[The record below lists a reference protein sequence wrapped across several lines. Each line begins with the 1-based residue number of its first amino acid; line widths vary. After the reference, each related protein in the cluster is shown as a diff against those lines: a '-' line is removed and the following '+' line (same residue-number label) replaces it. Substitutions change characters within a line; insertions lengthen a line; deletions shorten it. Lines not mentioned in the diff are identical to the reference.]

1 MDYCDILFANDG
13 ENEHRRTGVV
23 ASERESSINIALK
36 SGGVTEDAVQ
46 QQVTLSSDAGSFFS
60 NSKKTPFLEDCK
72 KKFLVA
78 YYYQYKMGHGM
89 GRVFVDEYENTMF
102 SVAGIKAVEKKISDN
117 LGESAI
123 CVVQNIIE
131 LKGDS
136 CNGNE

>member
-1 MDYCDILFANDG
+1 MDYCDILFTNNG
-13 ENEHRRTGVV
+13 ENRHRRTGVV
-23 ASERESSINIALK
+23 TSERENSINIALK

-46 QQVTLSSDAGSFFS
+46 QQTTFPSDASFFFS
-60 NSKKTPFLEDCK
+60 SSKKIPLLEDCK

>member
-1 MDYCDILFANDG
+1 MDYCDILFTNDD
-13 ENEHRRTGVV
+13 ENRHRDA
-23 ASERESSINIALK
+23 ASAAPERKNSINITLK
-36 SGGVTEDAVQ
+36 SGGITKDAVQ
-46 QQVTLSSDAGSFFS
+46 QQPTFLPDASSFLSS
-60 NSKKTPFLEDCK
+60 SKKIPLLEDYK

-78 YYYQYKMGHGM
+78 YYYQYKMGYGM

-117 LGESAI
+117 LGDSAI
-123 CVVQNIIE
+123 CIVQNIIE

>member
-1 MDYCDILFANDG
+1 MDYCDILFTNDE
-13 ENEHRRTGVV
+13 ENRHRDAASTV
-23 ASERESSINIALK
+23 SERENSINIALK
-36 SGGVTEDAVQ
+36 SEGGTEDAVQ
-46 QQVTLSSDAGSFFS
+46 QQGTFPPDASSFFS
-60 NSKKTPFLEDCK
+60 NLKKTPLREDYK

-102 SVAGIKAVEKKISDN
+102 SVAGIRAVEKKISDN